1 MSAARR
7 FTSRLTVS
15 VIAAVSSG
23 AAFAFEAGA
32 PPATTGSFGETDC
45 TACHFDNTI
54 NAAGGKLAISGVP
67 DIFVPGQRYALT
79 ILLDHPQLVAG
90 GFQLSART
98 NDGKPAGEFTVTG
111 NDVTTITLP
120 TTGVTYVQ
128 HSRPRFK
135 DDDGVRW
142 IVTWQAP
149 DEDVAVIINAVAN
162 AANYDASPFGDHIF
176 TTSASTAASEE
187 TTDASTEECDHD
199 AKD

>member
-1 MSAARR
+1 MSAAQR
-7 FTSRLTVS
+7 FTSRLLVS
-15 VIAAVSSG
+15 VIAAVPFG
-23 AAFAFEAGA
+23 AAVAFEAGA

-54 NAAGGKLAISGVP
+54 NAAGGKLTISGVP
-67 DIFVPGQRYALT
+67 DVYVPGQRYALT

-98 NDGKPAGEFTVTG
+98 SDGKPAGEFTVSG

-128 HSRPRFK
+128 HSQPRFG

-142 IVTWQAP
+142 IVTWRAP
-149 DEDVAVIINAVAN
+149 DDDVAVSIDAAAN
-162 AANYDASPFGDHIF
+162 AANFDASPFGDYIF
-176 TTSASTAASEE
+176 KTSVSTAASEQSA
-187 TTDASTEECDHD
+187 DATAEECEHD

>member
-7 FTSRLTVS
+7 FTSRLLVS
-15 VIAAVSSG
+15 VIAAAGFG

-45 TACHFDNTI
+45 TACHFDNTV
-54 NAAGGKLAISGVP
+54 NAAGGKLTVSGVP
-67 DIFVPGQRYALT
+67 EVYVPGQRYALT

-98 NDGKPAGEFTVTG
+98 ADGQPAGEITASG

-120 TTGVTYVQ
+120 TTGVTYAQ

-135 DDDGVRW
+135 ENDGVRW
-142 IVTWQAP
+142 ILTWQAP
-149 DEDVAVIINAVAN
+149 DDDVAVSIDAAAN
-162 AANYDASPFGDHIF
+162 AANYDASPFGDYIF
-176 TTSASTAASEE
+176 KTSVSTAASEQ
-187 TTDASTEECDHD
+187 TTEATAEECDND